1 MVDSYDVTIFPAESI
16 KNTVSKKAKLKTA
29 RQELLGI
36 DNNYTTWFTDLEGK
50 LMFRGLLNLQVQIDN
65 NF

>member
-50 LMFRGLLNLQVQIDN
+50 SNVQGIT
-65 NF
+65 

>member
-36 DNNYTTWFTDLEGK
+36 DNNYTTWFTDLEG
-50 LMFRGLLNLQVQIDN
+50 NSNVQGIT
-65 NF
+65 